1 MRITIRMTQESDL
14 VWRASALEL
23 PEVEAR
29 GEVRSGRRKRCRLWP
44 CAAWPNAWKAT
55 TSCPFWRISLS
66 ICPTSNPWPNAE
78 RCRSKQDQRGQS
90 QKDKKTRSIGQGGEK
105 NA

>member
-1 MRITIRMTQESDL
+1 MRITIQMTQESDL

-29 GEVRSGRRKRCRLWP
+29 GESPQRAA